1 MQPPIDV
8 WLLAIANHLRGKGL
22 TCELAYDDYRLG
34 NLLALSVPTPQGLGE
49 LDVRRQR
56 KGAVLIVCAESV
68 AALRVVTDTLGP
80 LHETVRRLENAKRKF
95 VHRIERMVEHLEVT
109 FEDRAQHFPKDAL
122 ERVRELFPEAAPMTG
137 IEALFRAKEHEPE
150 SVKFVPGTPDRR
162 VARQARRYP
171 SRFAVKIPRA
181 AGERAALYQPE
192 SGLFL
197 LRGDVEKELAARL
210 QDKDNRSLASFA
222 LIRETKPPAATAKPV
237 RPPATAST
245 GTGTN
250 GTTTLNAISGCADC
264 AICLPDCN
272 AVDVP
277 DFSGC
282 DLSGCSFSS

>member
-1 MQPPIDV
+1 MQLPIEV

-22 TCELAYDDYRLG
+22 ACELAYDDFRLG
-34 NLLALSVPTPQGLGE
+34 NLLALSVPTPHGLGE
-49 LDVRRQR
+49 LDVRRKK
-56 KGAVLIVCAESV
+56 KGAVLIVSAESL

-95 VHRIERMVEHLEVT
+95 VHRIERMVEHLEAT
-109 FEDRAQHFPKDAL
+109 FEERAQHFPKKAL

-150 SVKFVPGTPDRR
+150 SVMFVPGAPDRQ

-171 SRFAVKIPRA
+171 SRFAVKIPTA
-181 AGERAALYQPE
+181 AGERAALYEPE
-192 SGLFL
+192 RGLFQ

-210 QDKDNRSLASFA
+210 RDKEKENLASFA
-222 LIRETKPPAATAKPV
+222 LTHERKPPPSAPARTPAVRGEPV
-237 RPPATAST
+237 ADPV
-245 GTGTN
+245 
-250 GTTTLNAISGCADC
+250 TLNTCASCADC
-264 AICLPDCN
+264 AVCLPDCN

-282 DLSGCSFSS
+282 DFSGCSFSS